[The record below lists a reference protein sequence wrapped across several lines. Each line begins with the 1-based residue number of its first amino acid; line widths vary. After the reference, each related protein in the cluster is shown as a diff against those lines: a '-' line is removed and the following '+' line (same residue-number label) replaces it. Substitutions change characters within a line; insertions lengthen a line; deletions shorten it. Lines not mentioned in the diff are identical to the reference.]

1 MCPLCTEEMDLTDQ
15 QLKPCKCRYEICVW
29 CWHRIL
35 NEANS
40 GGRCLACRSPYDEEK
55 IVGMAAICG
64 RSVVGINV
72 EHKQKLQKAKWK
84 APEGR
89 KDLNEDLL
97 KRWEYFGQY
106 GKVLKVSISR
116 TPSGVI
122 IQHFANKSCC
132 V

>member
-40 GGRCLACRSPYDEEK
+40 GAVVWHVAHHMMKKKS
-55 IVGMAAICG
+55 
-64 RSVVGINV
+64 SVVGINV

-106 GKVLKVSISR
+106 GKMTWYLQGMFWNLKILLFMVEKC
-116 TPSGVI
+116 G
-122 IQHFANKSCC
+122 K
-132 V
+132 